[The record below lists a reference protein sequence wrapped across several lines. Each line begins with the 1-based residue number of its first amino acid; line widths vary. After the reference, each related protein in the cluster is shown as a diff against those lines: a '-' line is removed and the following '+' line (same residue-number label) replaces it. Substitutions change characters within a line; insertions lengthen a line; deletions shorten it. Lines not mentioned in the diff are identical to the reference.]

1 MNVNQELIDKYN
13 EYLKDYTVKYSNIL
27 MELNT
32 IDFEELYEKSG
43 VFKDLPDDYDPEEFL
58 SKNGEKL
65 IDITTNEVIRVLKEI
80 GSFADMCKFGYENNS
95 MLLEYFNEL
104 KGISL
109 DDYNDI
115 IMKQLIPSLKMAF
128 EANLRSNLMM
138 RSALYKD
145 PYLGTSDESKESSDE
160 DEDLDEDLKIIKE
173 MEDHFNIKLEGI
185 NTDKIGEL
193 LEAFNE
199 LNYVQNQHPELN
211 ELFIAM
217 LRDILED
224 NNSGTEN

>member
-1 MNVNQELIDKYN
+1 
-13 EYLKDYTVKYSNIL
+13 
-27 MELNT
+27 
-32 IDFEELYEKSG
+32 
-43 VFKDLPDDYDPEEFL
+43 
-58 SKNGEKL
+58 
-65 IDITTNEVIRVLKEI
+65 
-80 GSFADMCKFGYENNS
+80 
-95 MLLEYFNEL
+95 
-104 KGISL
+104 
-109 DDYNDI
+109 
-115 IMKQLIPSLKMAF
+115 
-128 EANLRSNLMM
+128 
-138 RSALYKD
+138 
-145 PYLGTSDESKESSDE
+145 
-160 DEDLDEDLKIIKE
+160 